1 MRRTSA
7 CWAEGG
13 SLPRRETALDALEVA
28 LGYRF
33 ARPELLERAL
43 THSSRSYEDGD
54 DSRGNER
61 LEFLGDAVLGLVV
74 SELLMEQQPAADEG
88 ALSRLR
94 ADLVNAGA
102 LAERAL
108 ALGLDA
114 ELRLGRGEEQ
124 SGGRAKA
131 RLLSGALEAVLGALY
146 LDGGL
151 PPVRALVLREFGA
164 SLRAAPAGM
173 ADAKTQLQELL
184 QARGLGVPVY
194 ATTASRGPAHAREFE
209 VEVQTGDK
217 VVGTGSGRTK
227 RQAEQEAAREAL
239 AKIASAAS

>member
-1 MRRTSA
+1 M
-7 CWAEGG
+7 
-13 SLPRRETALDALEVA
+13 
-28 LGYRF
+28 
-33 ARPELLERAL
+33 
-43 THSSRSYEDGD
+43 
-54 DSRGNER
+54 
-61 LEFLGDAVLGLVV
+61 LGLVV

-88 ALSRLR
+88 TLSRLR
-94 ADLVNAGA
+94 ADLVNAAA

-108 ALGLDA
+108 ALALDGH
-114 ELRLGRGEEQ
+114 LRLGRGEEQ

-131 RLLSGALEAVLGALY
+131 RLLAGVFEAVLGALY

-151 PPVRALVLREFGA
+151 GVVRALVLREFAA
-164 SLRAAPAGM
+164 SLLAAPAAL
-173 ADAKTQLQELL
+173 ADPKTQLQELL

-227 RQAEQEAAREAL
+227 RQAEQEAARAAL
-239 AKIASAAS
+239 LQLASPGT

>member
-1 MRRTSA
+1 V
-7 CWAEGG
+7 EGG
-13 SLPRRETALDALEVA
+13 SLARRDADRAALEVA
-28 LGYRF
+28 LGHRF

-61 LEFLGDAVLGLVV
+61 LEFLGDAVLGLVI
-74 SELLMEQQPAADEG
+74 SELLMEQQPSADEG

-94 ADLVNAGA
+94 ADLVNATA
-102 LAERAL
+102 LAERAR

-114 ELRLGRGEEQ
+114 HLRLGRGEEQ
-124 SGGRAKA
+124 SGGRGKA
-131 RLLSGALEAVLGALY
+131 RLLSGVFEAVLGALY

-151 PPVRALVLREFGA
+151 AVVHALVVREFGA
-164 SLRAAPAGM
+164 SLRAAPSALG
-173 ADAKTQLQELL
+173 DPKTQLQELL

-209 VEVQTGDK
+209 VEVHSGER
-217 VVGTGSGRTK
+217 VMGSGCGRTK
-227 RQAEQEAAREAL
+227 RQAEQEAARAAL
-239 AKIASAAS
+239 ALLASPAP